1 MKNSEEMK
9 KLILAGNFLETRE
22 LVKTINAQE
31 LEELLVVIG
40 KEEGSFCAYT
50 YICFL
55 LLTKET
61 AQYHSLAARLLTTLF
76 SKMNGSLVAAEYHNK
91 KAASLLNGL

>member
-1 MKNSEEMK
+1 MNNEKMK
-9 KLILAGNFLETRE
+9 KLILVGKFLETRE
-22 LVKTINAQE
+22 LEKALNLQE

-40 KEEGSFCAYT
+40 KEEESFCAYT
-50 YICFL
+50 YVCFL

-61 AQYHSLAARLLTTLF
+61 AEYHSLAARLLTTLF
-76 SKMNGSLVAAEYHNK
+76 SKMNGSLVAAKYHNK